1 MDTHTPR
8 IVGTFIDDE
17 LEPVAESGEPG
28 SRVSQAVHPPLRA
41 QRVFTE
47 GDESYRSVVQPAPM
61 GAARRGNIKQL
72 PLHRIQRP
80 ATAQASL
87 VPPAEAAADVRP
99 PVADE
104 LAPAVSTVELA
115 KRIQKVSTDLIVG
128 AAVVTLNVAELA
140 AHVFSLLGLVVLMFP
155 GQFVHTCLLAL
166 YLRVSGR
173 DSNYGEAFVRCWN
186 AYRNLL
192 RTRWHIGPFD
202 ASLSSLVGFA
212 LLSPFLGLKFL
223 ELTSALVRL
232 SR

>member
-1 MDTHTPR
+1 MMDTHTPR

-47 GDESYRSVVQPAPM
+47 ADQSYRSVVQPAPN
-61 GAARRGNIKQL
+61 GSARRGNIKQL

-80 ATAQASL
+80 AAQTPLA
-87 VPPAEAAADVRP
+87 PPAVAEAAEV
-99 PVADE
+99 PVADDS
-104 LAPAVSTVELA
+104 APAVSTVELA
-115 KRIQKVSTDLIVG
+115 KRIQKVSTDLVVG

-140 AHVFSLLGLVVLMFP
+140 AHVFSLVGLVVLMFP

-166 YLRVSGR
+166 YLRVSGQE
-173 DSNYGEAFVRCWN
+173 SNYGEAFVQCWN
-186 AYRNLL
+186 GYRNLL

-212 LLSPFLGLKFL
+212 LLSPFVGLKFL